1 MISIRSASDADRPQI
16 LARIAEVFGREHAA
30 RLDRLWEWRWRLDPR
45 LPTPGYRGVVA
56 ERQGEIVGT
65 LTTLPAGL
73 FIGGGPV
80 EAHWCVDCL
89 VHPDLR
95 RRLLAERVRQGQS
108 PASDSQRDIAAALL
122 DHPAAGPIQLVKH
135 ISPPGLRL
143 LERAGFSGVPDSGSL
158 HRRVSLRHTLTSA
171 LGRPLGS
178 PLGAVVDLAL
188 PVGPRPRLP
197 IEVLSGGFDARF
209 DRLWDEVRERYTA
222 IGRRDA
228 RTLEWRYRQH
238 PDSDYRVVVTR
249 DGSRLRGYL
258 VLLAYRK
265 GRRRWAKIVDLL
277 TAPGDTEAIRALT
290 SGALRLLRD
299 WRAERVESFAC
310 GEGIAAELAGLGF
323 VPRLA
328 RSGRAVPLMA
338 RALPTAA
345 AGLYA
350 TQGDGDGG

>member
-258 VLLAYRK
+258 VLLAYGK